1 MPAMPG
7 KHCQKHSFITLLIVC
22 ALTPS
27 MLLCDD
33 WPSWRGPNHDGS
45 SEEKSAPEKFGPEEN
60 VKWKAS
66 LPGPASC
73 TPIII
78 GKQVFLTTFDR
89 KTSTVSAL
97 ALDRENGK
105 TLWSRL
111 LGKGE
116 DDRNQGTENFLAAP
130 SPATN
135 GKLVFFLTGRGDLSS
150 YDLAGKKSW
159 SWNAQERYG
168 DFNCQFGYGSS
179 PLLSNG
185 KLFIQVLHRDSRYKD
200 LEKVGK
206 FTRESYLL
214 AIDPPTGEVLYR
226 HVRKSDAV
234 AESLESYSTPIP
246 RRVGDRTEILVVG
259 GDTLSAHD
267 PATGREL
274 WRHGGWNPEKITH
287 WRMVTSPV
295 TGGGLVYASAP
306 KFGPVIAIDS
316 SGSATKV
323 SWKLE
328 RDTTDTPT
336 PLFYRG
342 KLYVLN
348 GRKRVLN
355 CVDPKTGEVLRK
367 SRLPGFRYM
376 RASPTAAAGKIYMI
390 NADGEVVVVAA
401 HSDDDERGK
410 DGKPP
415 AFEILNNAKMG
426 GYPARSSISI
436 AYGNLFI
443 RTAEAL
449 YCIGK

>member
-1 MPAMPG
+1 MKNLPRKLVLCIATLCLSSAPG
-7 KHCQKHSFITLLIVC
+7 LIGE
-22 ALTPS
+22 
-27 MLLCDD
+27 D
-33 WPSWRGPNHDGS
+33 WTNWRGPNHDGS
-45 SEEKSAPEKFGPEEN
+45 SEAAGAPGKFSPTEN
-60 VKWKAS
+60 LKWKAP

-73 TPIII
+73 TPIIL
-78 GKQVFLTTFDR
+78 GGQVFLTTFDR
-89 KTSTVSAL
+89 KSGKVSAL
-97 ALDRENGK
+97 SLDRKNGK
-105 TLWSRL
+105 TLWSRV

-116 DDRNQGTENFLAAP
+116 NDRGQGTENFLAAP
-130 SPATN
+130 SPVTN
-135 GKLVFFLTGRGDLSS
+135 GKLVFFLTGRGDLSA
-150 YDLAGKKSW
+150 YDLAGEKTW
-159 SWNAQERYG
+159 GWNVQERFG

-179 PLLSNG
+179 PLLAKG
-185 KLFIQVLHRDSRYKD
+185 KIFIQVLHRDSRYRG

-214 AIDPPTGEVLYR
+214 AIDPGTGKLLYR
-226 HVRKSDAV
+226 HERKSGARD
-234 AESLESYSTPIP
+234 ESLEAYSSPVP
-246 RRVGDRTEILVVG
+246 RYLAGKTEILVSG

-267 PATGREL
+267 PETGREL
-274 WRHGGWNPEKITH
+274 WRHGGWNPEKINH

-295 TGGGLVYASAP
+295 SGGGLVYASAP

-336 PLFYRG
+336 PLFYKG

-355 CVDPKTGEVLRK
+355 CLDPKTGEVLRK

-376 RASPTAAAGKIYMI
+376 RASPTAADGKIYMI

-401 HSDDDERGK
+401 HTDDGESGK

-415 AFEILNNAKMG
+415 AFKLLNHVKLG
-426 GYPARSSISI
+426 GYPARSSIPI

-443 RTAEAL
+443 RTSEAL
-449 YCIGK
+449 YCFGK

>member
-1 MPAMPG
+1 MTGNHIHKRVIIA
-7 KHCQKHSFITLLIVC
+7 LLV
-22 ALTPS
+22 LTPS
-27 MLLCDD
+27 TLFSKD
-33 WPSWRGPNHDGS
+33 WTNWRGPNHDGS
-45 SEEKSAPEKFGPEEN
+45 SEATGAPGKFSPTEN
-60 VKWKAS
+60 LKWKAP

-73 TPIII
+73 TPIIL
-78 GKQVFLTTFDR
+78 GGQVFLTTFDR
-89 KTSTVSAL
+89 KSGKVSAL
-97 ALDRENGK
+97 ALDRKNGK
-105 TLWSRL
+105 TLWSKV

-116 DDRNQGTENFLAAP
+116 NDRGQGTENFLAAP
-130 SPATN
+130 SPVTN
-135 GKLVFFLTGRGDLSS
+135 GKLVFFLTGRGDLSG
-150 YDLAGKKSW
+150 YDLAGEKTW
-159 SWNAQERYG
+159 GWNLQERFG

-200 LEKVGK
+200 LEQVGK

-214 AIDPPTGEVLYR
+214 AIDPPTGKVLYR
-226 HVRKSDAV
+226 HLRKSDAV

-295 TGGGLVYASAP
+295 AGGGLVYASAP

-316 SGSATKV
+316 SESSTKV

-355 CVDPKTGEVLRK
+355 CVDPKTGKVLRK

-390 NADGEVVVVAA
+390 NADGDVVVVAA
-401 HSDDDERGK
+401 HTDGDKPGE

-415 AFEILNNAKMG
+415 AFKLLNNVKLG

-443 RTAEAL
+443 RTSEAL
-449 YCIGK
+449 YCFGK